1 MKFIL
6 FLLIFTFSISSTFAE
21 QKVLRWAADAESGAP
36 FVFQDPRLP
45 SKLIGFEVDIIEAL
59 AKELGYDKTLF
70 VQNAWDGLIPGL
82 ERDDYDVAI
91 NGLEIT
97 PDRAQVVNFSEP
109 YFITYE
115 VLAVKTGN
123 EKVNDLL
130 DLKGRSA
137 GTLKSSLAERI
148 LRDAGG
154 ITVKTYESE
163 ANSYADLRLN
173 RIDAVLIDQPVALY
187 YASWNPDIKLIDKK
201 FGEVIYGIAAKKDRK
216 ELIAQI
222 NSALAKLS
230 STGKLREIYDKWN
243 LWNDIMAHHFNDYTL
258 TKRDAS
264 GFKNFIKFQEREVT
278 WQEKFERY
286 LVSLPDLGAGAL
298 TTLYLSILSMIV
310 AVVFGLM
317 LALAKVYGSKPIS
330 FLATMY
336 IEIIR
341 GTPLLI
347 QLYLIYYG
355 LPQIGINISPLIA
368 GVWGLGMNYAAYE
381 AENYRAGLFSVPLGQ
396 FEAAISLGMT
406 KYQALRFVIIPQAIR
421 LVIPPVTNDF
431 ISLLKDS
438 SLVSVITMVEL
449 TKEYSR
455 LASIYYDHIGL
466 GILVAIIYLLLG
478 YPFVRLSKFV
488 ENKFALKS
496 SKK

>member
-1 MKFIL
+1 MKLITL
-6 FLLIFTFSISSTFAE
+6 LLIILSIYPAFAE
-21 QKVLRWAADAESGAP
+21 KKVLRWAADAESGAP

-45 SKLIGFEVDIIEAL
+45 SKLIGFEVDIITAIAE
-59 AKELGYDKTLF
+59 ELGYDETVF
-70 VQNAWDGLIPGL
+70 VQNSWDGLIPGL

-115 VLAVKTGN
+115 VLAVRSDN
-123 EKVNDLL
+123 EKVKDLT
-130 DLKGRSA
+130 DLEGKKA
-137 GTLKSSLAERI
+137 GTLKNSLAERI

-154 ITVKTYESE
+154 IVIRSYESE

-187 YASWNPDIKLIDKK
+187 YASWNRDIKLIDKK

-222 NSALAKLS
+222 NVAIAKLS

-243 LWNDIMAHHFNDYTL
+243 IWNDIMAHHFNDYSL
-258 TKRDAS
+258 TKKDPTE
-264 GFKNFIKFQEREVT
+264 FNNFIKFQEREIT
-278 WQEKFERY
+278 WSEKFGRY

-298 TTLYLSILSMIV
+298 TTLYLSLLSMIL
-310 AVVFGLM
+310 AVVFGLV

-355 LPQIGINISPLIA
+355 LPQIGVNISPLVA

-406 KYQALRFVIIPQAIR
+406 KYQALRYVVIPQAIR

-455 LASIYYDHIGL
+455 LASTYYDHIGL

-478 YPFVRLSKFV
+478 YPFVRLSKYV
-488 ENKFALKS
+488 ESKFSLKKS
-496 SKK
+496 AK

>member
-123 EKVNDLL
+123 EKVNDLF

-201 FGEVIYGIAAKKDRK
+201 FGEVIYGIACG
-216 ELIAQI
+216 II
-222 NSALAKLS
+222 
-230 STGKLREIYDKWN
+230 TN
-243 LWNDIMAHHFNDYTL
+243 LNAWY
-258 TKRDAS
+258 
-264 GFKNFIKFQEREVT
+264 
-278 WQEKFERY
+278 
-286 LVSLPDLGAGAL
+286 
-298 TTLYLSILSMIV
+298 
-310 AVVFGLM
+310 
-317 LALAKVYGSKPIS
+317 
-330 FLATMY
+330 
-336 IEIIR
+336 
-341 GTPLLI
+341 
-347 QLYLIYYG
+347 
-355 LPQIGINISPLIA
+355 
-368 GVWGLGMNYAAYE
+368 
-381 AENYRAGLFSVPLGQ
+381 
-396 FEAAISLGMT
+396 
-406 KYQALRFVIIPQAIR
+406 
-421 LVIPPVTNDF
+421 LVIPSE
-431 ISLLKDS
+431 IA
-438 SLVSVITMVEL
+438 
-449 TKEYSR
+449 
-455 LASIYYDHIGL
+455 ASNCPSGT
-466 GILVAIIYLLLG
+466 
-478 YPFVRLSKFV
+478 
-488 ENKFALKS
+488 ENNPAR
-496 SKK
+496 